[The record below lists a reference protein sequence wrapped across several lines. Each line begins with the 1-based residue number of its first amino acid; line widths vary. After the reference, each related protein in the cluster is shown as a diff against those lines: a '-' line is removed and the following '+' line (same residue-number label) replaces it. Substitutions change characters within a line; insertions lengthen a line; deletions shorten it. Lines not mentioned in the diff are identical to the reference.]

1 MAKKSLQELKKL
13 SVSAL
18 RHAELTSLARDENLT
33 PNQVQEH
40 ATNLRWPTRLA
51 KATRFLAILR
61 RDYGLEALNAFITT
75 TEHARSE
82 RSETEHA
89 REKGKMEDSIR
100 RAIARMPGN
109 SGKLKLMIKQGLRE
123 DLEGLLTE
131 LITNTTI
138 TLRDNFHLYAGGEVI
153 LERPDGS
160 HEADNKSVY
169 LVVSE
174 QGNLSRGTMVH
185 IDFEGLRNFF
195 NWSTDDIKLMVGV
208 VLQKIMDEP
217 PKEQHTWFLR
227 PMEIL
232 VSNYFETNEEFAIKT
247 KLWIATMYIC
257 CSAPFE
263 INRHVLRDYSHRRV
277 SDRQQL
283 DAVVDHLHNLGMSDQ
298 QICDLLIKRATG
310 ENGERLASHDM
321 QNVLALL
328 GAKCFNSE
336 QVREQR
342 SSLLRKHFLAKAWK
356 ECFGDE
362 KSPQTPIAWRLECF
376 HELGKI
382 GLWKSGNPYLHHR
395 SNSNDDVSFFR
406 ARLVEMLSV
415 GRLSVVMQLLLMFAH
430 EWGLYYTD
438 SDDRRFNAAKA
449 YILDIL
455 PDAFMMAYNASR
467 YGTAS
472 ALSQHFG
479 QDAVINKQVIDK
491 FEDQACDHVA
501 DDREQ
506 LYKNNEELCD
516 RRMDIEAEDGEDA
529 ITLFDANDG
538 KALADATR
546 AIEQKRDAKFAEL
559 KAERLALMS
568 EVLHLAIALEQPIK
582 LEVMVLMVQ
591 SR

>member
-51 KATRFLAILR
+51 KAARFLAILR
-61 RDYGLEALNAFITT
+61 RDYGLEALDAFITT

-89 REKGKMEDSIR
+89 REKEKMEDSIR

-138 TLRDNFHLYAGGEVI
+138 TLRDNFHLHAGGEVI

-160 HEADNKSVY
+160 READNKSVY

-174 QGNLSRGTMVH
+174 RGDLSRDTLVH
-185 IDFEGLRNFF
+185 IDFEGLCNFF
-195 NWSTDDIKLMVGV
+195 NWSTDEIKLMARV

-247 KLWIATMYIC
+247 KLWIATMYIR

-263 INRHVLRDYSHRRV
+263 INRHVLRDYSYRRV

-283 DAVVDHLHNLGMSDQ
+283 DAVVDHLRNLGMSDQ
-298 QICDLLIKRATG
+298 QICDLLIERATG
-310 ENGERLASHDM
+310 ENGERLASHGM

-362 KSPQTPIAWRLECF
+362 KSPRTPIGWQVDCLR
-376 HELGKI
+376 ELGKI
-382 GLWKSGNPYLHHR
+382 GLWKRAMPSGMRHYRNP
-395 SNSNDDVSFFR
+395 DDDLDFIR

-415 GRLSVVMQLLLMFAH
+415 GRLSLVFQLLLMFEH
-430 EWGLYYTD
+430 EWGLIYSGT
-438 SDDRRFNAAKA
+438 AKDCV
-449 YILDIL
+449 YGML
-455 PDAFMMAYNASR
+455 PDAFMMAYESSR

-491 FEDQACDHVA
+491 FKDQAIAHV
-501 DDREQ
+501 DDDLSQ
-506 LYKNNEELCD
+506 LYEVNQDLFERREEIKAEG
-516 RRMDIEAEDGEDA
+516 RSEALA
-529 ITLFDANDG
+529 VFDATAG
-538 KALADATR
+538 EPIAAVAQ
-546 AIEQKRDAKFAEL
+546 AIDQKQDAKFAEL
-559 KAERLALMS
+559 KAERLALMG
-568 EVLHLAIALEQPIK
+568 EVLQLAIALEQPIK
-582 LEVMVLMVQ
+582 LEVMVLMIP